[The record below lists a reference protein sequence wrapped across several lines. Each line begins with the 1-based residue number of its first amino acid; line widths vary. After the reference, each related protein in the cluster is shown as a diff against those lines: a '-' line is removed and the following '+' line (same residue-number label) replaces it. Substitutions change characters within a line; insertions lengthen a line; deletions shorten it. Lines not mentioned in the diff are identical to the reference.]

1 LEDLESFQ
9 RWDVAVRGEQ
19 ILFPQLEELSIKN
32 CPKLMDL
39 PEAPK
44 LSVLEIED
52 GKQEIFHLV
61 DRYISSLTKLILNL
75 ENTETTSEVECT
87 IIAPVDINE
96 KWFQKSALTFMELGC
111 CNSLFGSSALEPWDY
126 FTHLEELKIDR
137 CDVLVHWPEKVFQSL
152 ISLKRLQIARCK
164 NLTGYAQAPLEPS
177 ASERSQHL
185 PGLVA
190 LNVNNCESL
199 VEMCNVPASLK
210 ELIIYICD
218 KLESIFSKQ
227 QQGMSEL
234 VQGSSCIDSITRT
247 AVSELS
253 SSPMNHFCPCLEKLS
268 LNECGNLPAVLNLP
282 PSLKI
287 IAIWDCRSIQALS
300 CQLDGAPRPQV
311 SASINAIEPSTETRE
326 HSLPPYLRYLVI
338 RSCDML
344 GGILCLP
351 TSLTLLSI
359 TGNSGFTSLQSLPG
373 EPPLLQHLEL
383 KDCSTLA
390 SLPNEHAYRSL
401 QYLSIRN
408 CHAPKKLPRCLQQQ
422 LGSIENKDLDA

>member
-1 LEDLESFQ
+1 MKDLESFQ
-9 RWDVAVRGEQ
+9 RWDVAVGGEQ
-19 ILFPQLEELSIKN
+19 ILFSQLEKLSIKN

-44 LSVLEIED
+44 LSVLKIED
-52 GKQEIFHLV
+52 GKQEIFHSV
-61 DRYISSLTKLILNL
+61 DRYVSSLTKLILNL
-75 ENTETTSEVECT
+75 ENTETTSEAVCT
-87 IIAPVDINE
+87 VVDINE
-96 KWFQKSALTFMELGC
+96 KWFQKSPLTFMELGC
-111 CNSLFGSSALEPWDY
+111 CNSFFGSFALELWDY
-126 FTHLEELKIDR
+126 FINLEKLCINR

-152 ISLKRLQIARCK
+152 ISLRNLQIGHCK

-177 ASERSQHL
+177 VRSQHL
-185 PGLVA
+185 PGLEV
-190 LNVNNCESL
+190 LNVDSCESL
-199 VEMCNVPASLK
+199 VEMFNVPPSLK
-210 ELIIYICD
+210 KLGIYKCD

-234 VQGSSCIDSITRT
+234 VQGSSCIEAITRT

-359 TGNSGFTSLQSLPG
+359 TGNSGFTSLQSLAG
-373 EPPLLQHLEL
+373 EPPSLEYL
-383 KDCSTLA
+383 DLYVCAYHWRES
-390 SLPNEHAYRSL
+390 PHHAG
-401 QYLSIRN
+401 
-408 CHAPKKLPRCLQQQ
+408 PR
-422 LGSIENKDLDA
+422 

>member
-1 LEDLESFQ
+1 LKDLESFQ
-9 RWDVAVRGEQ
+9 RWDVAVGGEQ
-19 ILFPQLEELSIKN
+19 ILFSQLEKLSIKN

-44 LSVLEIED
+44 LSVLKIED
-52 GKQEIFHLV
+52 GKQEIFHSV
-61 DRYISSLTKLILNL
+61 DRYVSSLTKLILNL
-75 ENTETTSEVECT
+75 ENTETTSEAVCT
-87 IIAPVDINE
+87 VVDINE
-96 KWFQKSALTFMELGC
+96 KWFQKSPLTFMELGC
-111 CNSLFGSSALEPWDY
+111 CNSFFGSFALEPWGH
-126 FTHLEELKIDR
+126 FIHLEELRIDR

-152 ISLKRLQIARCK
+152 ISLKTLWIARCK

-253 SSPMNHFCPCLEKLS
+253 SSSMNHFCPCLEYLY
-268 LNECGNLPAVLNLP
+268 LRECGNLRAVLNLP
-282 PSLKI
+282 PSLKTI
-287 IAIWDCRSIQALS
+287 IISGCRSIQVLS
-300 CQLDGAPRPQV
+300 CQLDGPPRPPV
-311 SASINAIEPSTETRE
+311 SASINALEPSAETRE
-326 HSLPPYLRYLVI
+326 NSLPPYLTYLEI
-338 RSCDML
+338 YSCDML
-344 GGILCLP
+344 GGILRLP
-351 TSLTLLSI
+351 TSLTHLI
-359 TGNSGFTSLQSLPG
+359 IRNNNGFTSLQSLAG
-373 EPPLLQHLEL
+373 EPPSLEYL
-383 KDCSTLA
+383 DLYVCAYHWRES
-390 SLPNEHAYRSL
+390 PHHAG
-401 QYLSIRN
+401 
-408 CHAPKKLPRCLQQQ
+408 PR
-422 LGSIENKDLDA
+422 